1 MTEEQV
7 QYVLNSERYIEAV
20 KKMMVIYP
28 NGFDIKKID
37 KRIKN
42 KLEELTTINPKLA
55 VNNKR
60 IEIEEPEELTL
71 TWKEKLMMFIK
82 R

>member
-1 MTEEQV
+1 MIPQAMEKIEEIV
-7 QYVLNSERYIEAV
+7 GA
-20 KKMMVIYP
+20 
-28 NGFDIKKID
+28 
-37 KRIKN
+37 N